1 MPVTSDHDREVIPM
15 APAVPR
21 QHPAVV
27 LRSHF
32 VLVRR
37 LLAAAMV
44 AVVALAIAVAI
55 LAAAQ

>member
-1 MPVTSDHDREVIPM
+1 M
-15 APAVPR
+15 ANAVPK

-32 VLVRR
+32 VLVRG
-37 LLAAAMV
+37 LLAAATV

-55 LAAAQ
+55 LAAGAG

>member
-1 MPVTSDHDREVIPM
+1 M